1 MFLCHKTGGC
11 SKVAGFI
18 RVGTW
23 GSRSEDPQNHWS
35 FVLEKDHK
43 LVKIAVDHGD
53 VIYSL
58 MFTSESGGVFQT
70 SEKTGGC
77 VGGDRVSEVK

>member
-1 MFLCHKTGGC
+1 MFLCRKST

-18 RVGTW
+18 PVGTW
-23 GSRSEDPQNHWS
+23 GEQSGDPQNHWS
-35 FVLEKDHK
+35 FVLEKHHE
-43 LVKIAVDHGD
+43 LVKITVDHGD

-58 MFTSESGGVFQT
+58 MFTSKSGGVIQT

-77 VGGDRVSEVK
+77 VSGDIVSEEVN